1 MKKLAAV
8 RGGLKDSQRS
18 QFERVK
24 ILQDPPWAE
33 LFIDEELFTLAPN
46 PGARRVHDGVLHSV
60 GAMAPVRGRHFFEGR
75 AQVVPLHDGAK
86 VRDLLA
92 LALGRFGAAPS
103 QDDPFV
109 VVLTSDKAELEQV
122 SEVCVCICLRT
133 GARLCWLTPAG
144 GVVPT

>member
-1 MKKLAAV
+1 MKSSSPSPLTLALGECTTACSTRSEPWLPSAGVTFSRAV
-8 RGGLKDSQRS
+8 RKWSRC
-18 QFERVK
+18 
-24 ILQDPPWAE
+24 
-33 LFIDEELFTLAPN
+33 TM
-46 PGARRVHDGVLHSV
+46 ARRS
-60 GAMAPVRGRHFFEGR
+60 ETS
-75 AQVVPLHDGAK
+75 
-86 VRDLLA
+86 LLA

>member
-1 MKKLAAV
+1 
-8 RGGLKDSQRS
+8 
-18 QFERVK
+18 
-24 ILQDPPWAE
+24 
-33 LFIDEELFTLAPN
+33 
-46 PGARRVHDGVLHSV
+46 
-60 GAMAPVRGRHFFEGR
+60 MAPVRGRHFFEGR

-122 SEVCVCICLRT
+122 SEVCVCVCVQVLGFVGLHQLVAWSQPRVSAQT
-133 GARLCWLTPAG
+133 AA
-144 GVVPT
+144 